1 MRKRIEKLARGIFE
15 SESPVLAFQ
24 VDKIELEVLE
34 GQDAVGEFVFSSM
47 NDVCMRGVIYS
58 DNPRMECLTP
68 QFEGKRVRIRYH
80 FHGEGLLEGDTTK
93 GDFYIA
99 MNQGEYNLS
108 YVVNVTKMYADS
120 SIGKIK
126 NLSDFTKLAK
136 ENFKEA
142 CKVFAS
148 KAFVNVLKHAKQH
161 DILLY
166 EGLSMPPCYPLNVE
180 EFLVGT
186 GKKNTVLFSVEKKYR
201 EYFEL
206 KESWK
211 DSVSIKKDDWGYL
224 EIEVKSDEAFL
235 VPEKNRITS
244 EDFFGS
250 VCPFSYFI
258 DETKLHAGKNYARLS
273 FTNVHQSEEILFC
286 VSREKKEKGESK
298 LHKLHEYQMQ
308 LIQLYL
314 AYRLKRIV
322 TGEWARE
329 SEKLLKKM
337 QELQPD
343 NSWYPLFL
351 AQVLFMNK
359 QRQDAVWLLE
369 EYKRKREGAT
379 PAFGYYLYLMTLL
392 EREPSYVKK
401 QTENIEKIYE
411 EYPDDFVLYWVLL
424 FLKPEYLEN
433 DVLKLK
439 SIKQKIENG
448 CYSPLLYL
456 EAYYLYQKN
465 PYLLTTLGDVE
476 LKVLHWAAKEH
487 AFNKN
492 IAMQIMELASTKR
505 VFDKRVFELLRE
517 AYRYDD
523 SVEML
528 SVICSYLIKGQCFA
542 PCYLEWY
549 ARAVR
554 EELRITNLNEAY
566 MMSLDQRSIVN
577 LPRTVQMYFQYDSRI
592 PDSQKAVLFVNMI
605 AAKEENKG
613 LYENYRKMMEQFALE
628 QMKLGRMDDNLSV
641 IYEEVL
647 KDGIFTKELAVS
659 LAKILFTHKISCFSS
674 DIVAALI
681 VEPQLERKVRV
692 NFHDKSAYFPLYS
705 NEYAIV
711 LEDRQGRRYTTL
723 SCQIE
728 KLMRVG
734 HYLRKCIQYAPG
746 QPSYALGFVAGKENF
761 YSFGETESA
770 LFEGILNSE
779 QVSQKYKAKLLPRI
793 LEYYVIHDM
802 EEQLLHY
809 LKEVD
814 FTYLSKETRAYVFE
828 LFITKKMYEK
838 AYLFAQSYG
847 VEQIDPDSLF
857 LLCTEQIKRS
867 EDEEDDFLIGI
878 SMKMFMEGKYDRSL
892 LHYLCL
898 YYKGPTKEMYLLW
911 EKAKE
916 YEINTVELEESI
928 LVQMLY
934 TTEFIEQADE
944 VYTSYKMHGTDQEI
958 LAAYLNYFSQCYFVE
973 DAVVGEKL
981 FPELEEKYLKDEPLS
996 DAGKLALLK
1005 FYANHKEL
1013 QEEKEEQIDAL
1024 LLEYTGR
1031 EMYFDFYKQ
1040 FGKHLQSKYFL
1051 YDKVFVTYKT
1061 KEKGQVILHYSLG
1074 ETEEDFHKEEMEQV
1088 YDGIY
1093 VKQFVLFFG
1102 ESLSYYIEGN
1112 GKNGKCI
1119 TESGKITRTDIYG
1132 EENENRYDLL
1142 NDMLMTLTLEDYEEL
1157 EKKEA
1162 FYEAMD
1168 HFVNEKFEPFISK

>member
-34 GQDAVGEFVFSSM
+34 GQDAVGEFVFSSI

-68 QFEGKRVRIRYH
+68 QFEGKSVRIRYH
-80 FHGEGLLEGDTTK
+80 FHGEGLLEGDTIK

-108 YVVNVTKMYADS
+108 FVVNVTKMYADS

-148 KAFVNVLKHAKQH
+148 KAFVNVLKNAKQH

-206 KESWK
+206 KENWK
-211 DSVSIKKDDWGYL
+211 DSVPIKKEDWGYL
-224 EIEVKSDEAFL
+224 EIEVSSDEAFL
-235 VPEKNRITS
+235 VPEKNKITS
-244 EDFFGS
+244 EDFLGS

-258 DETKLHAGKNYARLS
+258 DETKLHSGKNYARLS
-273 FTNVHQSEEILFC
+273 FTNIHQSEEILFC

-343 NSWYPLFL
+343 NSWYPLYL

-359 QRQDAVWLLE
+359 QRQDAIWLLE
-369 EYKRKREGAT
+369 EYKRKREGET

-401 QTENIEKIYE
+401 QTEKIEKIYE
-411 EYPDDFVLYWVLL
+411 EYPDEFMLYWVLL

-433 DVLKLK
+433 DALKLK
-439 SIKQKIENG
+439 SMKQKIENG
-448 CYSPLLYL
+448 CHSPLLYL

-487 AFNKN
+487 ALNKN

-505 VFDKRVFELLRE
+505 VFDKRVFELLME

-549 ARAVR
+549 ARAVH

-566 MMSLDQRSIVN
+566 MMSLDKRSIVN
-577 LPRTVQMYFQYDSRI
+577 VPRTVQMYFQHDSRI
-592 PDSQKAVLFVNMI
+592 LDSQKAVLFVNII
-605 AAKEENKG
+605 ATKEKDKA
-613 LYENYRKMMEQFALE
+613 LYKNYRKLMEQFALE
-628 QMKLGRMDDNLSV
+628 QIALGRIDDNLSV

-647 KDGIFTKELAVS
+647 EDAFFTKELAVS

-674 DIVAALI
+674 DIVAAVI

-711 LEDRQGRRYTTL
+711 LEDRWGRRYTTL
-723 SCQIE
+723 SYQIE

-734 HYLRKCIQYAPG
+734 HYLRKCIQYAPEK
-746 QPSYALGFVAGKENF
+746 SAYALGFVAGKENF
-761 YSFGETESA
+761 YSFGETESV
-770 LFEGILNSE
+770 LFEGILNSKR
-779 QVSQKYKAKLLPRI
+779 VSKKYKAKLLPRI

-802 EEQLLHY
+802 DEPLEHC
-809 LKEVD
+809 LKELD
-814 FTYLSKETRAYVFE
+814 FTYFSKETRAYVFG
-828 LFITKKMYEK
+828 LLITKEMYEK

-847 VEQIDPDSLF
+847 IEQMDSDSLF
-857 LLCTEQIKRS
+857 LLCTEQIKKS
-867 EDEEDDFLIGI
+867 EDEEDDFLVGI
-878 SMKMFMEGKYDRSL
+878 SMKAFMAGKYDRSL

-898 YYKGPTKEMYLLW
+898 YYNGPTKEMYLLW

-916 YEINTVELEESI
+916 YEIDAVELEESI

-944 VYTSYKMHGTDQEI
+944 VYTSYKMHGKDEEI
-958 LAAYLNYFSQCYFVE
+958 LTAYLNYFSQYYFVE
-973 DAVVGEKL
+973 DAVVGDKL
-981 FPELEEKYLKDEPLS
+981 FYELEEKYINGEPLS
-996 DAGKLALLK
+996 DVAKLALLK
-1005 FYANHKEL
+1005 FYANHREL

-1040 FGKHLQSKYFL
+1040 FGKRLQSKYFL

-1074 ETEEDFHKEEMEQV
+1074 EKEEEFHKEEMEHV
-1088 YDGIY
+1088 YGGIY
-1093 VKQFVLFFG
+1093 VRQFVLFFG
-1102 ESLSYYIEGN
+1102 ESLSYYIEEN
-1112 GKNGKCI
+1112 GKNGKII
-1119 TESGKITRTDIYG
+1119 TESDRITKTDIYG
-1132 EENENRYDLL
+1132 EGNENRYDLL
-1142 NDMLMTLTLEDYEEL
+1142 NDMLMAVTLEDYAEL

-1162 FYEAMD
+1162 AYEAMD
-1168 HFVNEKFEPFISK
+1168 EFVNEKFEMFKSE